1 MSDQSITQQ
10 ETNSSILKTTETTQ
24 NDKNLYNSL
33 SNSSRK
39 NLDSTPKKSEKN
51 FIYETPAIK
60 IKNELIMPS
69 TPRKITKQF
78 NSNDYLGKGRNLLEL
93 FEAL

>member
-1 MSDQSITQQ
+1 MSGQSIIRRGTD
-10 ETNSSILKTTETTQ
+10 SSLLRTAETTQ
-24 NDKNLYNSL
+24 YDENTYN
-33 SNSSRK
+33 
-39 NLDSTPKKSEKN
+39 STPKKSEKI

-69 TPRKITKQF
+69 TPRKITKHF
-78 NSNDYLGKGRNLLEL
+78 NSNVYLGKGRNLLEL